1 MPKFIDITGQKFGR
15 LTAIK
20 YVGDRKWLFKC
31 DCGKE
36 KVIRTADVKSGRTQ
50 SCGCYMIERII
61 ETHTTHNMTNT
72 RLYKIYASMKQR
84 CFDKN
89 SEEYHR
95 YGGRGITIC
104 QEWLDNFTNF
114 YNWAME
120 NGYDK
125 EADRGQCTIERI
137 NNDGNYEPSNCRWA
151 TQEEQAK
158 NKNIP
163 EVEICGEKHT
173 LKEWSDITGLTVAT
187 IRQRIK
193 YGWKDEEIIS
203 IPKEDERENKIIHP
217 KSKELTYKGV
227 THTLVEWSK
236 ITGISN
242 KLLSERLRMGYTEE
256 EILRR
261 DLRSKIK
268 SPVIIE
274 NIKTGEKIEFESQKK
289 AAEYIGTITTNVNKC
304 VKGKMKQT
312 HGYKIYYKNLKNI

>member
-1 MPKFIDITGQKFGR
+1 MPRFIDITGQKFGR

-36 KVIRTADVKSGRTQ
+36 KVIRTTDVKSGRTQ

-72 RLYKIYASMKQR
+72 RLYRIYASMKQR

-89 SEEYHR
+89 TEEYHR

-104 QEWLDNFTNF
+104 QEWLDDFMNF

-125 EADRGQCTIERI
+125 EAERGQCTIDRI
-137 NNDGNYEPSNCRWA
+137 NNNGNYEPSNCRWI
-151 TQEEQAK
+151 TQEEQAQ
-158 NKNIP
+158 NKSAP
-163 EVEICGEKHT
+163 EIEICGEKHT
-173 LKEWSDITGLTVAT
+173 MNEWSKITGLKVST

-193 YGWKDEEIIS
+193 CGWKDEDVIHVPTVEKRKNRIINP
-203 IPKEDERENKIIHP
+203 INT
-217 KSKELTYKGV
+217 LTYNGE

-236 ITGISN
+236 ICGISN
-242 KLLSERLRMGYTEE
+242 KTISERLRRGYSAEE
-256 EILRR
+256 ALF
-261 DLRSKIK
+261 SKLGV
-268 SPVIIE
+268 SRNGYVIVE
-274 NIKTGEKIEFESQKK
+274 NIKTGEKVEFESQKK
-289 AAEYIGTITTNVNKC
+289 AADYIGTTISNVNKC
-304 VKGKMKQT
+304 VKGKVKAT
-312 HGYKIYYKNLKNI
+312 HGCRVYYKKI